1 MSAPTWAELEP
12 AVGPLD
18 GWRSV
23 PRRPEPW
30 QAVDAAVLSALLGCS
45 AVALLV
51 CWLGARG
58 EPSEQASLVWLAV
71 GIGGLVPGFVGCAGW
86 LLRGLRAVRRTQQLL
101 LVAQPVPLQLASA
114 VLAEVALPVSD
125 GVALPVPDEV
135 ALPGSALR
143 HRPSCLLVQGKPFG
157 AASAA
162 ATACGVCRP

>member
-12 AVGPLD
+12 AVRPLD

-58 EPSEQASLVWLAV
+58 APSEQACLVWLAV
-71 GIGGLVPGFVGCAGW
+71 GIAGLVPGFVGCAGW

-101 LVAQPVPLQLASA
+101 LVAQPVPLRLAPA
-114 VLAEVALPVSD
+114 VLDEVAPAVL
-125 GVALPVPDEV
+125 DEV

-157 AASAA
+157 AASPA